1 MYISCFPEINITRDK
16 TMPRKLMNTK
26 NNCPRNGRRKKRRE
40 SYNVPLHR
48 VLSQVWPDGSISATA
63 LLTLN
68 SLLEDLFNRLA
79 VQESQ
84 LTHVR

>member
-1 MYISCFPEINITRDK
+1 MH
-16 TMPRKLMNTK
+16 
-26 NNCPRNGRRKKRRE
+26 
-40 SYNVPLHR
+40 LHR
-48 VLSQVWPDGSISATA
+48 VLNQVWPDGSISATA
-63 LLTLN
+63 LLSLN

>member
-1 MYISCFPEINITRDK
+1 M
-16 TMPRKLMNTK
+16 
-26 NNCPRNGRRKKRRE
+26 
-40 SYNVPLHR
+40 PLHR

-79 VQESQ
+79 VQASQ